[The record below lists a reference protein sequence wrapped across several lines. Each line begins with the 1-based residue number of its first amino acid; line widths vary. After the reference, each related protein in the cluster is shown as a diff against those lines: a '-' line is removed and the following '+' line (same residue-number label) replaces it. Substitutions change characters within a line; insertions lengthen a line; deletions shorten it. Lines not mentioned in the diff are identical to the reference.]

1 MQKGML
7 RDRQHTSQGSSD

>member
-7 RDRQHTSQGSSD
+7 RDRQHTSQSSSD